1 MRRWLYPGSFD
12 PFTLGHVNITRRAAQ
27 LCDELIIAVL
37 PNEHKPGAFS
47 PKDRVKIIEASL
59 EYEGL
64 QNVRAVTYYGL
75 LVNLMHEANCEVV
88 VRGLRSESDF
98 RYEAEMMTANSLLYD
113 DYEAVYFITDPE
125 MGFISSS
132 VVREVAAYGGNI
144 DDMVSPAV
152 AEFVAQALHNDQ
164 SPRVK

>member
-1 MRRWLYPGSFD
+1 M
-12 PFTLGHVNITRRAAQ
+12 
-27 LCDELIIAVL
+27 
-37 PNEHKPGAFS
+37 
-47 PKDRVKIIEASL
+47 
-59 EYEGL
+59 
-64 QNVRAVTYYGL
+64 TYYGL